1 SEFVE
6 DNNILA
12 GSGQG
17 DTVIDWY
24 KLTQVP
30 VKKNNRYVMEIREE
44 NSEHS
49 WFDKIELLAVD
60 HPDSVMIFV
69 QRDGTILPLVDLLS
83 PTLCADE
90 NGEDY
95 TDMVEAADE
104 VYYQGYEEKSLVS
117 EFEREST
124 VEEYA
129 MVLRPSEKYPPHLD
143 IATYED
149 GEYEYIGSV
158 VPREH
163 WSTEA
168 IALALSGEDTT
179 TKVKIT
185 WHAPHKLDY
194 IGLGR
199 ISAAEYFVKPCP
211 LTAAV
216 HSRDGSVK
224 QKLLNEDE
232 KYAELIPGD
241 TIKIEFAITGTKPG
255 WVRDFIFVSNGYYT
269 TEENIAMGGA
279 QSAGAYSS
287 PQIFSISQN
296 YPNPFCGKTVIRYSL
311 PENRKVSLKIYD
323 VTGRLVKTLIDGD
336 REPGIYT
343 AKWDAKNM
351 PSGIY
356 FARFIAG
363 DYINTKK
370 LILVK

>member
-1 SEFVE
+1 
-6 DNNILA
+6 
-12 GSGQG
+12 
-17 DTVIDWY
+17 
-24 KLTQVP
+24 
-30 VKKNNRYVMEIREE
+30 
-44 NSEHS
+44 
-49 WFDKIELLAVD
+49 AVD

-129 MVLRPSEKYPPHLD
+129 IVLRPREKYLPYLD
-143 IATYED
+143 IAKYD
-149 GEYEYIGSV
+149 GGEYEYIGSV

-224 QKLLNEDE
+224 QKLLNDDE
-232 KYAELIPGD
+232 KYAELISGD
-241 TIKIEFAITGTKPG
+241 TIRIEFAITGTKPG

-279 QSAGAYSS
+279 QSAAGNGSL
-287 PQIFSISQN
+287 PHVFKLNQN
-296 YPNPFCGKTVIRYSL
+296 YPNPFAVRTTIKYAIPRKT
-311 PENRKVSLKIYD
+311 KVSLKVYNIA
-323 VTGRLVKTLIDGD
+323 GRLVKTLVNGQK
-336 REPGIYT
+336 EPGYYT
-343 AKWDAKNM
+343 IKWDAKEFT
-351 PSGIY
+351 SGIY
-356 FARFIAG
+356 FAKLKAG
-363 DYINTKK
+363 NHIETKK
-370 LILVK
+370 IILVK